1 MAKTLSFEKIIEN
14 IDEIIEKLETGDLSL
29 EDSIK
34 EYEKAMKHIDN
45 AKKILNSVEGKLL
58 KVIDKDGEIEIENF
72 DKENR
77 ENA

>member
-72 DKENR
+72 DKESR

>member
-1 MAKTLSFEKIIEN
+1 MAKTLSFKKIVEN

-34 EYEKAMKHIDN
+34 EYEKAMKYINN
-45 AKKILNSVEGKLL
+45 AKKILNSAEGKLL

-72 DKENR
+72 NKENE